1 MAPGVRRRKSC
12 HLENAWTC
20 VSFPVPRLQGDS
32 YYKAGG
38 ACKDVVALSL
48 QSLKQIPATG
58 QKERPVLIV
67 PAPAAGNA
75 GIPLV
80 LDGL

>member
-1 MAPGVRRRKSC
+1 MAPGLEEK
-12 HLENAWTC
+12 ENAWTC

-38 ACKDVVALSL
+38 VCKDVVALSL

-58 QKERPVLIV
+58 QKERLVLIV

-75 GIPLV
+75 GIPLWYSM
-80 LDGL
+80 GFN